1 MTTIN
6 KNSENIPTI
15 DDVLTDGTSN
25 MFQHRGITA
34 GAIRRNTSNY
44 CVGFGFANPAEWD
57 SLNDG
62 TLHDIEIIK
71 QVVIGLKIDW
81 QIVYDNKINGYRYM
95 FLKRDLEK
103 TYKKATMIIDMWRD
117 LES

>member
-6 KNSENIPTI
+6 KDLENLPTI
-15 DDVLTDGTSN
+15 DDVLIDGTNN

-34 GAIRRNTSNY
+34 GAIRRGTSDY
-44 CVGFGFANPAEWD
+44 CVGFGFANPAEWN
-57 SLNDG
+57 SFNDG

-71 QVVIGLKIDW
+71 QVVIELKIEW
-81 QIVYDNKINGYRYM
+81 RIVYDKKLNGYRYM
-95 FLKRDLEK
+95 FLRRNLEEA
-103 TYKKATMIIDMWRD
+103 YKKATIIIDMWRD